1 MKKTRIK
8 SHIWG
13 YLMEHGKG
21 NTVQICEYLNKVT
34 RDGTCVKQIGPIL
47 SREPAF
53 ECVGKEKIKSIMGG
67 SYNVKIWKLRN
78 NNE

>member
-13 YLMEHGKG
+13 YLMEHDKG

-34 RDGTCVKQIGPIL
+34 RDGASVKQIGPIL
-47 SREPAF
+47 SQEPAF
-53 ECVGKEKIKSIMGG
+53 ECVGKEKIKSLMGG
-67 SYNVKIWKLRN
+67 SYNVKIWKLRDS
-78 NNE
+78 NE